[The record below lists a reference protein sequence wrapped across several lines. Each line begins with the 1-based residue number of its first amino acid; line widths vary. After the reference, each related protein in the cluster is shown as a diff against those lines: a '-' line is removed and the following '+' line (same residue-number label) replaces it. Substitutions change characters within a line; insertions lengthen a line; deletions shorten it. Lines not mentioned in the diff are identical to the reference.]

1 MFHRKGIESLSG
13 ELIEIH
19 DGRVRLAYTT
29 VRGFAALYNW
39 GKLAKISTMS
49 QETCIN
55 AWGLLR
61 SGVPAI
67 IHYSASNACS
77 QSRAQRLPLKGSSEG
92 QSYPE
97 CWLESVPRNYANFER
112 CHHFPQEPQNFP
124 ALFGSG
130 VDSNYPVLYQY
141 PKGLSESG

>member
-77 QSRAQRLPLKGSSEG
+77 QSRAQRLPLKGSSKGAKLSRMLKPCSIYSEDLLLDK
-92 QSYPE
+92 QLPNLPVISI
-97 CWLESVPRNYANFER
+97 SVDF
-112 CHHFPQEPQNFP
+112 
-124 ALFGSG
+124 
-130 VDSNYPVLYQY
+130 VL
-141 PKGLSESG
+141 